1 MILPDANLLVAFTWE
16 NHQHRAEGHRET
28 TDSYLAT
35 LAKYHGIKF
44 ATLEEALAK
53 RFPGVSEWVN

>member
-16 NHQHRAEGHRET
+16 
-28 TDSYLAT
+28 
-35 LAKYHGIKF
+35 F

-53 RFPGVSEWVN
+53 RFPEVSEWVK